1 MRSLDEELTD
11 LADHYRWF
19 AEVEAAPV
27 SPRYA
32 ELSAAVAGDVD
43 VLAFLGTLP
52 TAKRQANLLLGALQ
66 HLHGGPPADAAQLHE
81 RVLGDADRLRATML
95 ARATQTNEA
104 ARCAALLPLL
114 AGLPGPLALIEVGA
128 SAGLCLYPDRYGY
141 EYSGG
146 VRVGPASSPV
156 QLRCA
161 TTGSGPV
168 PTDVPRVV
176 RRAGID
182 LNPLDPADPD
192 DVAWLQALV
201 WPGME
206 QRRDRLTAAAAIA
219 AREPAELVRGDLV
232 AELPGLVAGMPADAT
247 VVVFH
252 TAVLAYLPAAEKES
266 FVELVGGLPVRWVSQ
281 ESVGV
286 LPAVAARLPDAP
298 AADERRFLLALDGAP
313 LAYTD
318 PHGGR
323 IDWLPTAAAL
333 SGRDEELSGRDGER

>member
-19 AEVEAAPV
+19 AQVEAAPV

-32 ELSAAVAGDVD
+32 QLAAAVAE

-52 TAKRQANLLLGALQ
+52 RPKRQANLLLGALQ
-66 HLHGGPPADAAQLHE
+66 YLHGGPPADGAQLHE
-81 RVLGDADRLRATML
+81 RVTGDADRLRATML

-104 ARCAALLPLL
+104 ARCAALLPVL

-141 EYSGG
+141 AYDD

-161 TTGSGPV
+161 VTGRVPV
-168 PTDVPRVV
+168 PTEVPQVV

-182 LNPLDPADPD
+182 LNPLDPADPA
-192 DVAWLQALV
+192 DVAWLQALI

-206 QRRDRLTAAAAIA
+206 ERRDRLTAAAAIA
-219 AREPAELVRGDLV
+219 AREPAEIRRGDLV
-232 AELPGLVAGMPADAT
+232 EQLPGLVAAMPTEAT

-252 TAVLAYLPAAEKES
+252 TAVLAYLPAPAKEA
-266 FVELVGGLPVRWVSQ
+266 FAELVTGLPVRWVSQ
-281 ESVGV
+281 EGVGV
-286 LPAVAARLPDAP
+286 LPAVRERLPAP
-298 AADERRFLLALDGAP
+298 PADDEARFLLALDGEP
-313 LAYTD
+313 LAYTAA
-318 PHGGR
+318 HGGR
-323 IDWLPTAAAL
+323 IDWLPAAAAL
-333 SGRDEELSGRDGER
+333 G

>member
-19 AEVEAAPV
+19 AAVEAAPV

-32 ELSAAVAGDVD
+32 ELAAAVAVDDD
-43 VLAFLGTLP
+43 VLAFLGALP
-52 TAKRQANLLLGALQ
+52 TGKRQANLLLGALQ
-66 HLHGGPPADAAQLHE
+66 HLHGGPPADGAQLHD

-141 EYSGG
+141 AYDGG
-146 VRVGPASSPV
+146 LRVGPASSPV
-156 QLRCA
+156 QLRCS
-161 TTGSGPV
+161 TSGRGPV
-168 PTDVPRVV
+168 PRDVPQVV

-192 DVAWLQALV
+192 DVGWLQALV
-201 WPGME
+201 WPGMDE
-206 QRRDRLTAAAAIA
+206 RRDRLTAAAAIA

-232 AELPGLVAGMPADAT
+232 EQLPGLVAGMPAEAT

-252 TAVLAYLPAAEKES
+252 TAVLAYLPAAAREA
-266 FVELVGGLPVRWVSQ
+266 FVGLVGGLPVRWVSQ
-281 ESVGV
+281 EGVGV
-286 LPAVAARLPDAP
+286 LPAVAARLPEVP
-298 AADERRFLLALDGAP
+298 AAGERRFLLALDGEP

-323 IDWLPTAAAL
+323 IDWLPAAAAL
-333 SGRDEELSGRDGER
+333 A

>member
-19 AEVEAAPV
+19 AQVEAAPL

-32 ELSAAVAGDVD
+32 ELAAAVAEDAE

-52 TAKRQANLLLGALQ
+52 RPKRQANLLLGALQ
-66 HLHGGPPADAAQLHE
+66 YLYGGPPADGGQLHE
-81 RVLGDADRLRATML
+81 RVTGDADRLRATML

-104 ARCAALLPLL
+104 ARCAALLPVL
-114 AGLPGPLALIEVGA
+114 AGLPGPLALIEVDA

-141 EYSGG
+141 DHSG

-161 TTGSGPV
+161 VTGRGPV
-168 PTDVPRVV
+168 PTGVPRVV

-192 DVAWLQALV
+192 DVAWLQALI

-206 QRRDRLTAAAAIA
+206 ERRDRLTAAAAFD
-219 AREPAELVRGDLV
+219 AREPAEIRRGDLV
-232 AELPGLVAGMPADAT
+232 EQLPGLVAAMPAEAT

-252 TAVLAYLPAAEKES
+252 TAVLAYLPAAAKQA
-266 FVELVGGLPVRWVSQ
+266 FTELVTGLPVRWVSQ
-281 ESVGV
+281 EGVGV
-286 LPAVAARLPDAP
+286 LPAVRERLPAP
-298 AADERRFLLALDGAP
+298 PADEARFLLALDGEP
-313 LAYTD
+313 LEYTAA
-318 PHGGR
+318 HGGR
-323 IDWLPTAAAL
+323 IDWLPAAACIPGV
-333 SGRDEELSGRDGER
+333 S

>member
-32 ELSAAVAGDVD
+32 ELAAAVAEDAE

-52 TAKRQANLLLGALQ
+52 TPKRQANLLLGALQ
-66 HLHGGPPADAAQLHE
+66 YLHGGPPADGAQLHE
-81 RVLGDADRLRATML
+81 RVTGDADRLRATML

-104 ARCAALLPLL
+104 ARCAALLPVL

-141 EYSGG
+141 EYSDG

-156 QLRCA
+156 QLRC
-161 TTGSGPV
+161 TVSGRGPV
-168 PTDVPRVV
+168 PASVPQVV

-192 DVAWLQALV
+192 DVAWLQALI
-201 WPGME
+201 WPGMDE
-206 QRRDRLTAAAAIA
+206 RRDRLAAAAAIA
-219 AREPAELVRGDLV
+219 AREPAEIRRGDLV
-232 AELPGLVAGMPADAT
+232 EELPGLAAAMPTEAT

-252 TAVLAYLPAAEKES
+252 TAVLAYLPATGKEA
-266 FVELVGGLPVRWVSQ
+266 FTELVAGLPVRWVSQ
-281 ESVGV
+281 EGVGV
-286 LPAVAARLPDAP
+286 LPAVRDRLPEPPDP
-298 AADERRFLLALDGAP
+298 AETRFLLALDGEP
-313 LAYTD
+313 LAYTAA
-318 PHGGR
+318 HGGR
-323 IDWLPTAAAL
+323 IDWLPAAAAL
-333 SGRDEELSGRDGER
+333 SR

>member
-32 ELSAAVAGDVD
+32 ELAAAVAGDAD

-52 TAKRQANLLLGALQ
+52 TAKRQANLLLAALQ

-81 RVLGDADRLRATML
+81 RVLGDAERLRATML

-114 AGLPGPLALIEVGA
+114 AGLPGPLALVEVGA

-141 EYSGG
+141 EYDG
-146 VRVGPASSPV
+146 VPVGPPSAIRLS
-156 QLRCA
+156 CA
-161 TTGSGPV
+161 TTGAGPV
-168 PTDVPRVV
+168 PRDVPQVV

-201 WPGME
+201 WPGMDA
-206 QRRDRLTAAAAIA
+206 RRDRLTAATAIA

-232 AELPGLVAGMPADAT
+232 EQLPGLVARMPADAT

-252 TAVLAYLPAAEKES
+252 TAVLAYLPAAAREE
-266 FVELVGGLPVRWVSQ
+266 FTELVGRLPVRWVAQ
-281 ESVGV
+281 EGVGV
-286 LPAVAARLPDAP
+286 LPAVAARLPEAP
-298 AADERRFLLALDGAP
+298 AADERRFLLALDGEP

-323 IDWLPTAAAL
+323 IDWLPAAAAL
-333 SGRDEELSGRDGER
+333 A